1 MKMRVMLS
9 TLLATI
15 LALMV
20 FTPALALPPVHEI
33 VHFEGA
39 YDPIDCGDFVVLA
52 EYVTD
57 ARISTFFDQ
66 DGNPATLHVQVP
78 IEFTITNTATG
89 ETLSDKHHY
98 LRIFDL
104 AEGTH
109 TFVGLLWSIA
119 VPGKGV
125 VVLDAGRF
133 IADAYTVPN
142 VGEILWRAG
151 PHDALDKGN
160 LALCDAFE

>member
-1 MKMRVMLS
+1 MLS
-9 TLLATI
+9 AVLAIMLLSVAVAPV
-15 LALMV
+15 LAV
-20 FTPALALPPVHEI
+20 PPVHTI

-39 YDPIDCGDFVVLA
+39 YDPIDCGDFIVLA

-57 ARISTFFDQ
+57 ARISTFFDR
-66 DGNPATLHVQVP
+66 DGIPATLHVQVP

-89 ETLSDKHHY
+89 ESVSEKHHY
-98 LRIFDL
+98 LRIFDF
-104 AEGTH
+104 ETGTH
-109 TFVGLLWSIA
+109 TFVGLLASIA

-133 IADAYTVPN
+133 IADAYTVPS

-151 PHDALDKGN
+151 PHDILDKGN
-160 LALCDAFE
+160 VALCDAFE